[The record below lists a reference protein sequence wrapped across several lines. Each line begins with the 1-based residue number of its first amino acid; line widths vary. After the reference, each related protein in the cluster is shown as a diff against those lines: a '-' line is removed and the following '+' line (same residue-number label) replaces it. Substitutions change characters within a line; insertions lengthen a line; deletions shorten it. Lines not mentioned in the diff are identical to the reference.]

1 VQYRD
6 MEISIIGAG
15 DVGGTL
21 GRIWVKKGHHLMF
34 GVRNL
39 QSHNV
44 LNLIRSINSSVKV
57 GTIGEAASF
66 ADVIVLAIP
75 WIAVEETIKSAGDLS
90 GKILIDPTNPINADL
105 TGLII
110 ESSTSAAEEIAK
122 WAKGSKVVKAFNSI
136 GAKTLD
142 NLQFG
147 LVRADAFIC
156 GDDFKSKTVVKKL
169 ATEIGFDTVDAGPL
183 INARVLEYMALL
195 WIQLAYSR
203 QMGPNIA
210 FKLLTRAGGM

>member
-1 VQYRD
+1 

-169 ATEIGFDTVDAGPL
+169 ATEIGFDTVDAGPI

>member
-1 VQYRD
+1 
-6 MEISIIGAG
+6 MEIAIIGAG

-21 GRIWVKKGHHLMF
+21 GRLWANKGHQIMF
-34 GVRNL
+34 GVRNF
-39 QSHNV
+39 QGHNV
-44 LNLIRSINSSVKV
+44 LNLIRSIDSGVKV

-75 WIAVEETIKSAGDLS
+75 WKAVEETIKSAGDLS
-90 GKILIDPTNPINADL
+90 GKILIDPTNPIKADL

-122 WAKGSKVVKAFNSI
+122 WAKDSKVVKAFNSI

-169 ATEIGFDTVDAGPL
+169 ATEIGFDTVDVGPL
-183 INARVLEYMALL
+183 INARVLEYLALL
-195 WIQLAYSR
+195 WIHLAYSQ

-210 FKLLTRAGGM
+210 FKLLTRPAGM

>member
-1 VQYRD
+1 
-6 MEISIIGAG
+6 MEIAIIGAG

-21 GRIWVKKGHHLMF
+21 GRLWANKGHQIMF
-34 GVRNL
+34 GVRNF
-39 QSHNV
+39 QGHNV
-44 LNLIRSINSSVKV
+44 LNLIRSIGSGVKV

-75 WIAVEETIKSAGDLS
+75 WKAVEETIKSAGDLS
-90 GKILIDPTNPINADL
+90 GKILIDPTNPIKADL

-122 WAKGSKVVKAFNSI
+122 WAKDSKVVKAFNSI

-183 INARVLEYMALL
+183 INARVLEYLALL
-195 WIQLAYSR
+195 WIHLAYSQ

-210 FKLLTRAGGM
+210 FKLLTRPGGM

>member
-1 VQYRD
+1 
-6 MEISIIGAG
+6 MEIAIIGAG

-21 GRIWVKKGHHLMF
+21 GRLWAKKGHQIMF

-44 LNLIRSINSSVKV
+44 LNLIRSIDSGVKV
-57 GTIGEAASF
+57 GTIAEAASF

-75 WIAVEETIKSAGDLS
+75 WKAVEETIKSAGDLS
-90 GKILIDPTNPINADL
+90 GKILIDPTNPIKADL

-122 WAKGSKVVKAFNSI
+122 WAKDSKVVKAFNSI

-183 INARVLEYMALL
+183 INARVLEYLALL
-195 WIQLAYSR
+195 WIHLAYSQ

-210 FKLLTRAGGM
+210 FKLLTRPGGM

>member
-1 VQYRD
+1 
-6 MEISIIGAG
+6 MEIAIIGAG

-21 GRIWVKKGHHLMF
+21 GKIWAKKGHQIMF

-39 QSHNV
+39 QSPNI
-44 LNLIRSINSSVKV
+44 LNLIKFTNSGVKV
-57 GTIGEAASF
+57 GTIGEAATF
-66 ADVIVLAIP
+66 ADVIVIAIP
-75 WIAVEETIKSAGDLS
+75 WMAVEEAIKSAGDLS
-90 GKILIDPTNPINADL
+90 GKILIDSTNPINADL
-105 TGLII
+105 TGLVN

-136 GAKTLD
+136 GAKTLN

-147 LVRADAFIC
+147 GLRADAFIC
-156 GDDFKSKTVVKKL
+156 GDDFKAKVLVKKL
-169 ATEIGFDTVDAGPL
+169 ATEIGFDPVDAGPL

-195 WIQLAYSR
+195 WIQLAYIR

-210 FKLLTRAGGM
+210 FKLLTRTGGM

>member
-1 VQYRD
+1 

>member
-1 VQYRD
+1 
-6 MEISIIGAG
+6 MEIAIIGAG

-21 GRIWVKKGHHLMF
+21 GRLWANKGHQIMF
-34 GVRNL
+34 GVRNF
-39 QSHNV
+39 QGHNV
-44 LNLIRSINSSVKV
+44 LNLIRSIGSGVKV

-75 WIAVEETIKSAGDLS
+75 WKAVEETIKSAGDLS
-90 GKILIDPTNPINADL
+90 GKILIDPTNPIKADL

-122 WAKGSKVVKAFNSI
+122 WAKDSKVVKAFNSI

-147 LVRADAFIC
+147 SVRADAFIC

-183 INARVLEYMALL
+183 INARVLEYLALL
-195 WIQLAYSR
+195 WIHLAYSQ

-210 FKLLTRAGGM
+210 FKLLTRPGGM

>member
-1 VQYRD
+1 
-6 MEISIIGAG
+6 MEIAIIGAG

-21 GRIWVKKGHHLMF
+21 GRLWANKGHQIMF

-39 QSHNV
+39 QGHNV
-44 LNLIRSINSSVKV
+44 LNLIRSIGSSVKV
-57 GTIGEAASF
+57 GTIAEAASF

-75 WIAVEETIKSAGDLS
+75 WKAVEETIKSAGDLS
-90 GKILIDPTNPINADL
+90 GKILIDPTNPIKADL

-122 WAKGSKVVKAFNSI
+122 WAKDSKVVKAFNSI

-183 INARVLEYMALL
+183 INARVLEYLALL
-195 WIQLAYSR
+195 WIHLAYSQ

-210 FKLLTRAGGM
+210 FKLLTRPAGM

>member
-1 VQYRD
+1 

-44 LNLIRSINSSVKV
+44 LNLIKSINSSVKV

-183 INARVLEYMALL
+183 INARVLEYLALL

>member
-1 VQYRD
+1 

-21 GRIWVKKGHHLMF
+21 GRLWARKGHQIMF

-39 QSHNV
+39 QSHNELV
-44 LNLIRSINSSVKV
+44 NSGVKV
-57 GTIGEAASF
+57 GTIGEATSF

-75 WIAVEETIKSAGDLS
+75 WMAVEETIKSAGDLS
-90 GKILIDPTNPINADL
+90 GKILIDPTNPIKADL

-122 WAKGSKVVKAFNSI
+122 WAKDSKVVKAFNSI

-156 GDDFKSKTVVKKL
+156 GDDFKSKTWSRNWLQKL
-169 ATEIGFDTVDAGPL
+169 VL
-183 INARVLEYMALL
+183 IL
-195 WIQLAYSR
+195 
-203 QMGPNIA
+203 
-210 FKLLTRAGGM
+210 

>member
-1 VQYRD
+1 
-6 MEISIIGAG
+6 MEIAIIGAG

-21 GRIWVKKGHHLMF
+21 GKIWVKKGHQIMF

-39 QSHNV
+39 QSPNV
-44 LNLIRSINSSVKV
+44 LNLIRSTNSGVKV

-75 WIAVEETIKSAGDLS
+75 WMAVEEAIKSAGDLS

-105 TGLII
+105 TGLVI
-110 ESSTSAAEEIAK
+110 ESSTSAAEEIAR

-136 GAKTLD
+136 GAKTLN

-156 GDDFKSKTVVKKL
+156 GDDYKAKTVVKKL

-210 FKLLTRAGGM
+210 FKLLTRAGGT

>member
-1 VQYRD
+1 
-6 MEISIIGAG
+6 MEIAIIGAG

-21 GRIWVKKGHHLMF
+21 GRLWIKKGHHIMF
-34 GVRNL
+34 GVRNP

-44 LNLIRSINSSVKV
+44 RNLIRSINSGVKV

-66 ADVIVLAIP
+66 ADVILLAIP
-75 WIAVEETIKSAGDLS
+75 WMAVEEVIKSAGNLS
-90 GKILIDPTNPINADL
+90 EKILIDPTNPINADL

-136 GAKTLD
+136 GAKALN

-147 LVRADAFIC
+147 SVRADAFIC
-156 GDDFKSKTVVKKL
+156 GDDFKSKTVIKKL
-169 ATEIGFDTVDAGPL
+169 ATDIGFDTVDAGHL
-183 INARVLEYMALL
+183 INARALEYLALL
-195 WIQLAYSR
+195 WIQLAYTR

-210 FKLLTRAGGM
+210 FKLLTRGAGA

>member
-1 VQYRD
+1 
-6 MEISIIGAG
+6 MEIAIIGAG

-21 GRIWVKKGHHLMF
+21 GKIWVKKGHQIMF

-39 QSHNV
+39 QSPNV
-44 LNLIRSINSSVKV
+44 LNLIRSTNSGVKV

-75 WIAVEETIKSAGDLS
+75 WMAVEEGIKSAGDLS

-105 TGLII
+105 TGLVI
-110 ESSTSAAEEIAK
+110 ESSTSAAEEIAR

-136 GAKTLD
+136 GAKTLN

-156 GDDFKSKTVVKKL
+156 GDDYKAKTVVKKL

-210 FKLLTRAGGM
+210 FKLLTRAGGA

>member
-1 VQYRD
+1 

-21 GRIWVKKGHHLMF
+21 GRLWARKGHQIMF

-39 QSHNV
+39 QSHNELV
-44 LNLIRSINSSVKV
+44 NSGVKV
-57 GTIGEAASF
+57 GTIREAASF

-75 WIAVEETIKSAGDLS
+75 WMAVEETIKSAGDLS
-90 GKILIDPTNPINADL
+90 GKILIDPTNPIKADL

-122 WAKGSKVVKAFNSI
+122 WAKDSKVVKAFNSI

-183 INARVLEYMALL
+183 INARVLEYLALL
-195 WIQLAYSR
+195 WIHLAYSQ

-210 FKLLTRAGGM
+210 FKLLTRPVGM

>member
-1 VQYRD
+1 
-6 MEISIIGAG
+6 MEIAIIGAG

-21 GRIWVKKGHHLMF
+21 GRLWANKGHQIMF

-39 QSHNV
+39 QGHNV
-44 LNLIRSINSSVKV
+44 LNLIRSIGSGVKV

-75 WIAVEETIKSAGDLS
+75 WKAVEETIKSAGDLS
-90 GKILIDPTNPINADL
+90 GKILIDPTNPIKADL

-122 WAKGSKVVKAFNSI
+122 WAKDSKVVKAFNSI

-156 GDDFKSKTVVKKL
+156 GDDFQSKTVVKKL

-183 INARVLEYMALL
+183 INARVLEYLALL
-195 WIQLAYSR
+195 WIHLAYSQ

-210 FKLLTRAGGM
+210 FKLLTRPAGM

>member
-1 VQYRD
+1 MQYRD
-6 MEISIIGAG
+6 MEIAIIGAG

-21 GRIWVKKGHHLMF
+21 GRLWAKKGHHLMF

-66 ADVIVLAIP
+66 ANVIVLAIP
-75 WIAVEETIKSAGDLS
+75 WMAVEETIKSAGNLS
-90 GKILIDPTNPINADL
+90 GKILIDPTNPINADC

-156 GDDFKSKTVVKKL
+156 GDDFNSKTLVKQL
-169 ATEIGFDTVDAGPL
+169 ATEIGFDTLDAGPL
-183 INARVLEYMALL
+183 INARMLEYLALL
-195 WIQLAYSR
+195 WIQLAYGR

-210 FKLLTRAGGM
+210 FKLLTRDGGA

>member
-1 VQYRD
+1 
-6 MEISIIGAG
+6 MKIAIIGAG

-21 GRIWVKKGHHLMF
+21 GRLWAKKGHQIMF

-44 LNLIRSINSSVKV
+44 LNLIRSIDSGVKV

-75 WIAVEETIKSAGDLS
+75 WKAVEETIKSAGDLS
-90 GKILIDPTNPINADL
+90 GKILIDPTNPIKADL

-122 WAKGSKVVKAFNSI
+122 WAKDSKVVKAFNSI

-142 NLQFG
+142 NLQFD

-183 INARVLEYMALL
+183 INARVLEYLALL
-195 WIQLAYSR
+195 WIHLAYSQ

-210 FKLLTRAGGM
+210 FKLLTRAGDT

>member
-1 VQYRD
+1 
-6 MEISIIGAG
+6 MEIAIIGAG

-21 GRIWVKKGHHLMF
+21 GRLWVKKGHQIMF

-39 QSHNV
+39 QSQNV
-44 LNLIRSINSSVKV
+44 LNLIRSINSGVKV

-75 WIAVEETIKSAGDLS
+75 WMAVEETIKSAGDLS

-105 TGLII
+105 TGLIV
-110 ESSTSAAEEIAK
+110 ESSTSAAEWIAK

-147 LVRADAFIC
+147 SVRADAFIC
-156 GDDFKSKTVVKKL
+156 GDDFKSKTLVKKL

-183 INARVLEYMALL
+183 INARVLEYLALL

>member
-1 VQYRD
+1 
-6 MEISIIGAG
+6 MEIAIIGAG

-21 GRIWVKKGHHLMF
+21 GRLWAKKGHQIMF

-39 QSHNV
+39 QGHNV
-44 LNLIRSINSSVKV
+44 LNLIRSIGSGVKV

-75 WIAVEETIKSAGDLS
+75 WKAVEETIKSAGDLS
-90 GKILIDPTNPINADL
+90 GKILIDPTNPIKADL

-122 WAKGSKVVKAFNSI
+122 WAKDSKVVKAFNSI

-183 INARVLEYMALL
+183 INARVLEYLALL
-195 WIQLAYSR
+195 WIHLAYNQ

-210 FKLLTRAGGM
+210 FKLLTRPAGM

>member
-1 VQYRD
+1 

-75 WIAVEETIKSAGDLS
+75 WIAVEEAIKSAGDLS

>member
-1 VQYRD
+1 
-6 MEISIIGAG
+6 MEIAIIGAG

-21 GRIWVKKGHHLMF
+21 GRLWVKKGHQIMF

-44 LNLIRSINSSVKV
+44 LNLIRSINSGVKV

-75 WIAVEETIKSAGDLS
+75 WMAVEEAIKSAGDLS

-105 TGLII
+105 TGLVV
-110 ESSTSAAEEIAK
+110 ESSASAAEEIAK

-136 GAKTLD
+136 GAKALD

-147 LVRADAFIC
+147 MVRADAFIC

-183 INARVLEYMALL
+183 MNARLLEYLALL

>member
-1 VQYRD
+1 
-6 MEISIIGAG
+6 MEIAIIGAG

-21 GRIWVKKGHHLMF
+21 GRLWAKKGHQIMF
-34 GVRNL
+34 GIRNL

-44 LNLIRSINSSVKV
+44 LNLIRSIDSGVKV

-75 WIAVEETIKSAGDLS
+75 WKAVEETIKSAGDLS
-90 GKILIDPTNPINADL
+90 GKILIDPTNPIKADL

-122 WAKGSKVVKAFNSI
+122 WAKDSKVVKAFNSI

-142 NLQFG
+142 NLQFD

-183 INARVLEYMALL
+183 INARVLEYLALL
-195 WIQLAYSR
+195 WIHLAYSQ

-210 FKLLTRAGGM
+210 FKLLTRPGGM

>member
-1 VQYRD
+1 
-6 MEISIIGAG
+6 MEIAIIGAG

-21 GRIWVKKGHHLMF
+21 GRLWVKKGHHLMY

-44 LNLIRSINSSVKV
+44 LNLIRSINSNVRV

-75 WIAVEETIKSAGDLS
+75 WLAVEETIKSAGDLS
-90 GKILIDPTNPINADL
+90 KKILIDPTNPIKADR

-110 ESSTSAAEEIAK
+110 ESSSSAAEEIAK

-156 GDDFKSKTVVKKL
+156 GDDFKSKTVVKQL

-183 INARVLEYMALL
+183 INARMLEYLALL

>member
-1 VQYRD
+1 
-6 MEISIIGAG
+6 MEIAIIGAG

-21 GRIWVKKGHHLMF
+21 GRLWDRKGHQIMF

-39 QSHNV
+39 QSHNELV
-44 LNLIRSINSSVKV
+44 NSGVKV

-66 ADVIVLAIP
+66 ADVMVLAIP
-75 WIAVEETIKSAGDLS
+75 WMAVEETIKSAGDLS
-90 GKILIDPTNPINADL
+90 GKILIDPTNPIKADL

-122 WAKGSKVVKAFNSI
+122 WAKDSKVVKAFNSI

-183 INARVLEYMALL
+183 INARVLEYLALL
-195 WIQLAYSR
+195 WIHLAYSQ

-210 FKLLTRAGGM
+210 FKLLTRPGGM

>member
-1 VQYRD
+1 
-6 MEISIIGAG
+6 MEIAIIGAG

-21 GRIWVKKGHHLMF
+21 GRLWVKKGHQIMF

-39 QSHNV
+39 QSQKV
-44 LNLIRSINSSVKV
+44 LNLIRSINSGVKV

-75 WIAVEETIKSAGDLS
+75 WMAVEETIKSAGDLS

-105 TGLII
+105 TGLIV

-136 GAKTLD
+136 GAKALD

-147 LVRADAFIC
+147 MVRADAFIC

-169 ATEIGFDTVDAGPL
+169 ATEIGFDTVDAGPI
-183 INARVLEYMALL
+183 INARLLEYLALL

>member
-1 VQYRD
+1 
-6 MEISIIGAG
+6 MEIAIIGAG

-21 GRIWVKKGHHLMF
+21 GRLWVKKGHQIMF

-39 QSHNV
+39 QSQKV
-44 LNLIRSINSSVKV
+44 LNLIRSINSGVKV

-75 WIAVEETIKSAGDLS
+75 WMAVEETIKSAGDLS

-105 TGLII
+105 TGLIV

-136 GAKTLD
+136 GAKALD

-147 LVRADAFIC
+147 MVRADAFIC

-183 INARVLEYMALL
+183 INARLLEYLALL

>member
-1 VQYRD
+1 
-6 MEISIIGAG
+6 MEIAIIGAG

-21 GRIWVKKGHHLMF
+21 GRLWAKKGHQIMF

-44 LNLIRSINSSVKV
+44 LNLIRSIDSGVKV
-57 GTIGEAASF
+57 GSIGEAASF

-75 WIAVEETIKSAGDLS
+75 WMAVEETIKSAGDLS
-90 GKILIDPTNPINADL
+90 GKILIDPTNPIKADL
-105 TGLII
+105 TGLMI

-136 GAKTLD
+136 GAKALD

-147 LVRADAFIC
+147 MVRADAFIC

-169 ATEIGFDTVDAGPL
+169 ATEIGFDTVDAGPI
-183 INARVLEYMALL
+183 INARLLEYLALL

>member
-1 VQYRD
+1 
-6 MEISIIGAG
+6 MEIAIIGAG

-21 GRIWVKKGHHLMF
+21 GKIWAKKGHQIMF

-39 QSHNV
+39 QSPNI
-44 LNLIRSINSSVKV
+44 LNLIKFTNSGVKV
-57 GTIGEAASF
+57 GTIGEAATF
-66 ADVIVLAIP
+66 ADVIVIAIP
-75 WIAVEETIKSAGDLS
+75 WTAVEEAIKSAGDLS
-90 GKILIDPTNPINADL
+90 GKILIDPTNPIKADL

-122 WAKGSKVVKAFNSI
+122 WAKDSKVVKAFNSI

-183 INARVLEYMALL
+183 INARVLEYLALL
-195 WIQLAYSR
+195 WIHLAYSQ

-210 FKLLTRAGGM
+210 FKLLTRAGDT

>member
-1 VQYRD
+1 
-6 MEISIIGAG
+6 MEIAIIGAG
-15 DVGGTL
+15 DVGSTL
-21 GRIWVKKGHHLMF
+21 GRLLAKKGHQIMF

-44 LNLIRSINSSVKV
+44 LNLIRSINSGVKV

-75 WIAVEETIKSAGDLS
+75 WMAVQETIKSAGDLS
-90 GKILIDPTNPINADL
+90 GKILIDPTNPIKADL

-122 WAKGSKVVKAFNSI
+122 WAKDSKVVKAFNSI

-183 INARVLEYMALL
+183 INARVLEYLALL
-195 WIQLAYSR
+195 WIDLAYGR

-210 FKLLTRAGGM
+210 FKLLTRPGGM